1 MENNS
6 KEHYLKFMGYIDEYL
21 SERAESLKAMYEAF
35 GKRLLLAPASA
46 VEHYHNAFP
55 GGYIDHVLRVVDYA
69 LKLYDF
75 YEENEMDLSGFTKEN
90 LVFVALNHDLGK
102 LGYVGEGREKYIPN
116 DSEWHRK
123 NMGKIYNYNDKIPFA
138 ITSDLSLYTLQKF
151 GVSVQWEEYLG
162 IKIHD
167 GLYEEGNKP
176 YFISRSDSS
185 ALRTNLQYIM
195 HIADL
200 MASKHE
206 YRTWKNEKEGK
217 VSTKQS
223 KSESVDNSNNDKDK
237 ESKKTLEE
245 FKQMFSPS

>member
-1 MENNS
+1 MKIDS
-6 KEHYLKFMGYIDEYL
+6 KEQYLKFMGYIDEYL
-21 SERAESLKAMYEAF
+21 PERAEKLKEMYNAF

-46 VEHYHNAFP
+46 IEHYHNAFP
-55 GGYIDHVLRVVDYA
+55 GGYLDHTLRVIDMSI
-69 LKLYDF
+69 KLYNF
-75 YEENEMDLSGFTKEN
+75 YVDNDMDVSGFTLNN
-90 LVFVALNHDLGK
+90 LVFVAMNHDLGK

-151 GVSVQWEEYLG
+151 QIPVEWEEYLG

-176 YFISRSDSS
+176 YFISRMDSS
-185 ALRTNLQYIM
+185 SLRTNLQYIIHM
-195 HIADL
+195 ADL

-206 YRTWKNEKEGK
+206 YRTWKYPKSNSKE
-217 VSTKQS
+217 QN
-223 KSESVDNSNNDKDK
+223 SENSVIKEENFNK
-237 ESKKTLEE
+237 ESNETLDE
-245 FKQMFSPS
+245 FKRMFKPS